1 MAYESRS
8 RAIQRCSVKRLSA
21 WACSPPPLASEAIPP
36 RRLTRPPHC
45 SIIRGRSPPIVG
57 LARRGGRLARSLAG
71 LEAAEDGR
79 MAVPATIRAIEPHDW
94 SEILRVSVEVAD
106 LPDLLLS

>member
-1 MAYESRS
+1 
-8 RAIQRCSVKRLSA
+8 
-21 WACSPPPLASEAIPP
+21 
-36 RRLTRPPHC
+36 
-45 SIIRGRSPPIVG
+45 
-57 LARRGGRLARSLAG
+57 
-71 LEAAEDGR
+71 